1 MTRDPAARDALAL
14 IACELRSDEAGA
26 TVLLEQCDDVPEVA
40 KFLACLMA
48 GALRRISGGAP
59 TDALVQMTGRYLL
72 ELADDS

>member
-14 IACELRSDEAGA
+14 IACELRGDEAGA
-26 TVLLEQCDDVPEVA
+26 TVLLEECDPQEVA
-40 KFLACLMA
+40 KFLAYLMA

-59 TDALVQMTGRYLL
+59 TEALAQMTGKFLL